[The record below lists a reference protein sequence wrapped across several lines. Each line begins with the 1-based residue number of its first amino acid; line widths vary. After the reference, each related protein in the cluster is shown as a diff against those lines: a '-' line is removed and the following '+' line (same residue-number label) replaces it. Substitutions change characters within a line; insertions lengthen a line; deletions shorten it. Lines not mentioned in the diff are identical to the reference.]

1 MDVIQPEYCLRP
13 AVEADLESIAKVHLA
28 AYSKSHFTS
37 LLPAKV
43 LISYYGM
50 FLRGGVEIIVA
61 AKASNPD
68 DIIGFAVFGRN
79 IPQLIANFKQ
89 LHRPDIMRASIAHP
103 ITTVRKVLN
112 LLAKRRSP
120 SAEHLPGDFL
130 LLSIA
135 SSLPRAGVGGIL
147 LDTLSERAS
156 KNREDRVGLYVNA
169 DNIGAINAYVKDG
182 FRFICLIYDQYYMEK
197 ALP

>member
-1 MDVIQPEYCLRP
+1 MDIIQPEYCLRS

-37 LLPAKV
+37 LLPGNV
-43 LISYYGM
+43 LISYYGI

-79 IPQLIANFKQ
+79 IPQLIATFKRR
-89 LHRPDIMRASIAHP
+89 HRPDILRASIAHP
-103 ITTVRKVLN
+103 VTSARKVFN
-112 LLAKRRSP
+112 LFAKRRSP
-120 SAEHLPGDFL
+120 SANHLPCDFL

-135 SSLPRAGVGGIL
+135 SSLPRAGVGGKL
-147 LDTLSERAS
+147 LDTLSVRAS
-156 KNREDRVGLYVNA
+156 EEREAKVGLYVNA
-169 DNIGAINAYVKDG
+169 DNVSAMNAYVKDG
-182 FRFICLIYDQYYMEK
+182 FRFVCLIHDQYYMEK
-197 ALP
+197 VLS

>member
-1 MDVIQPEYCLRP
+1 MNLQQITSRLIILAAVLTPGVSFGQQAQPEQQTPVIKSTVDEVVLAR
-13 AVEADLESIAKVHLA
+13 VEHGANMVVRDRAEVLA
-28 AYSKSHFTS
+28 AHE
-37 LLPAKV
+37 
-43 LISYYGM
+43 
-50 FLRGGVEIIVA
+50 R
-61 AKASNPD
+61 
-68 DIIGFAVFGRN
+68 
-79 IPQLIANFKQ
+79 
-89 LHRPDIMRASIAHP
+89 
-103 ITTVRKVLN
+103 

-120 SAEHLPGDFL
+120 NADHLPCDFL

-147 LDTLSERAS
+147 LDTLSVSAC
-156 KNREDRVGLYVNA
+156 KKREDRVGLYVNA